1 MPVNPVLYMS
11 RVEFITGGNK
21 RWGYETVCTLIQ
33 LCGESM
39 IRLEGWKRINEV
51 LIYKICF
58 VF

>member
-1 MPVNPVLYMS
+1 MS